1 MALIHKL
8 GLSAFVFAP
17 MLAAAQQPTGTIT
30 GRVIDRGSQQP
41 IVGATIRI
49 VGTTRG
55 AQTSEQG
62 TYRLS
67 GVPLGAVTVQALRI
81 GYASAARPVTI
92 AGAEPTT
99 MDFALEQ
106 SATQLGVV
114 QVTATG
120 QEQTR
125 RESGVSTSNIN
136 VAEQV
141 PQAAV
146 TNMANVLSSRAPG
159 VMVQEAGGT
168 TGSGAR
174 IRIRGSN
181 SVSLSND
188 PLIIIDGIRV
198 NNEQDA
204 AANSIAVG
212 GQVPSRLNDI
222 NQEDVENIEIIK
234 GPAAAALYG
243 TAAANG
249 VIQITTKRG
258 RAGRTRWNFRTQAG
272 TVNEVTNWP
281 ANYAAF
287 DIKDVRRPGVDTLFG
302 CTNDFFLQGLCL
314 QNGVASYNPLEQQ
327 SPFIRGWQ
335 EKFGMDAS
343 GGSELAQYF
352 IGGDFSREQGVYAI
366 NRQRMIS
373 LRSNVRG
380 QLRPNFDLSVSAG
393 YTQNR
398 LRLPQNDNNI
408 RGVIPQGLLGN
419 FEDDPV
425 LHGWGF
431 DTPQDI
437 FAINTQQNVERFTGS
452 TRANWQ
458 ALSWLSAIGTAGIDF
473 TNRLDQEFIPPY
485 TATPFT
491 SRFADDSVGKRT
503 SNPFQDFVYTAN
515 GGVTATFN
523 PRSTLRSATSAGV
536 QYNDEITRATSAFG
550 QGLLPGTSSLNGTTA
565 IFTVGEANLENK
577 TLGVYLQEQ
586 LAWRDRLFVNGALRG
601 DKNSAF
607 GQNFKSVVYPA
618 LSLSWVLGD
627 EDFFPKTDYLSSARF
642 RTAFGESGQRPNF
655 RDAILFY
662 SPSAVALRTS
672 DNTSLNV
679 PSFFTGGVGNPLLR
693 PERSREYEV
702 GFDLGFWRD
711 RIATELTYYSK
722 STRDALVSRILPLSN
737 GQSEQRFENLGRVK
751 NAGFEY
757 QVNAQLFD
765 LRQASLALNLNG
777 SRQANKLINLGTGID
792 PIRFNDSHQRHQD
805 GYPLGGYWQVP
816 ILGYADLNHDG
827 MISRINCPENNGTPN
842 PQDPGGAACE
852 VQLGDTAVYL
862 GSPFP
867 TTELSIAPTLTLYKI
882 VTLRAL
888 VDHRGG
894 QKLLNLNG
902 HFRCVSFGI
911 CQEANSPNTPL
922 ADQAA
927 YIAGLMGTDAGY
939 VQNASFTKLREVS
952 IAFGVPERFVSRY
965 GFTGTTLTFAARNLK
980 TWTKYKGIDPEIN
993 EQGGA
998 NFSTDEFLSQP
1009 HVRYYTVRLDLGW

>member
-1 MALIHKL
+1 MAWIRR
-8 GLSAFVFAP
+8 LSVSAMVIAP
-17 MLAAAQQPTGTIT
+17 MIAAAQQPTATIS
-30 GRVIDRGSQQP
+30 GRVIDRGTQQP
-41 IVGATIRI
+41 IVGVTVRV
-49 VGTTRG
+49 VGTSRG
-55 AQTSEQG
+55 VQTGEQG
-62 TYRLS
+62 TYRIT
-67 GVPLGAVTVQALRI
+67 GVPAGAVNVQALRI
-81 GYASAARPVTI
+81 GYASVTRPVTVSNGET
-92 AGAEPTT
+92 ATLDFSLEP
-99 MDFALEQ
+99 A
-106 SATQLGVV
+106 ATQLDVV

-120 QEQTR
+120 AEQSR
-125 RESGVSTSNIN
+125 RESGVATANIN
-136 VAEQV
+136 VPSQV

-159 VMVQEAGGT
+159 VVVQEAGGT

-188 PLIIIDGIRV
+188 PLIIVDGIRV

-204 AANSIAVG
+204 AANSIGVG

-222 NQEDVENIEIIK
+222 NQEDIENIEIIK

-258 RAGRTRWNFRTQAG
+258 HAGKTRWNFRTEGG
-272 TVNEVTNWP
+272 TVNEITKWP
-281 ANYAAF
+281 ANYSAYQ
-287 DIKDVRRPGVDTLFG
+287 LFG
-302 CTNDFFLQGLCL
+302 ADTGFFCTNDFVSRGICTQD
-314 QNGVASYNPLEQQ
+314 GVASFNPLEQE
-327 SPFIRGWQ
+327 SPFIRGWL

-343 GGSELAQYF
+343 GGSDLAQYF
-352 IGGDFSREQGVYAI
+352 IGGDFYREQGVYAI

-380 QLRPNFDLSVSAG
+380 QLSDNFNLSVNAG

-398 LRLPQNDNNI
+398 LRLPQNDNNV

-419 FEDDPV
+419 FENDPT

-437 FAINTQQNVERFTGS
+437 FAINTTQNVEHFTGS
-452 TRANWQ
+452 SQANWQ
-458 ALSWLSAIGTAGIDF
+458 PLSWLSAIGTAGIDF
-473 TNRLDQEFIPPY
+473 TNRLDQEFIPPF

-515 GGVTATFN
+515 GGVTATFY
-523 PRSTLRSATSAGV
+523 PRSSLRSATSAGV

-550 QGLLPGTSSLNGTTA
+550 QGLLPGTSSLNGTTS
-565 IFTVGEANLENK
+565 IFTVGEANFENK
-577 TLGVYLQEQ
+577 TLGAYLQEQ
-586 LAWRDRLFVNGALRG
+586 VAWRDRLFVNGALRG

-607 GQNFKSVVYPA
+607 GQDFKSVVYPA
-618 LSLSWVLGD
+618 LSLSWVLG
-627 EDFFPKTDYLSSARF
+627 EEGFFPKQDYVSSARF
-642 RTAFGESGQRPNF
+642 RAAYGQSGQRPNF
-655 RDAILFY
+655 RDAILFF
-662 SPSAVALRTS
+662 SPAAVALRTS
-672 DNTSLNV
+672 DNTAINV
-679 PSFFTGGVGNPLLR
+679 PSFFTGGVGNPQLK
-693 PERSREYEV
+693 PERSSEGEI

-722 STRDALVSRILPLSN
+722 STRDALVSRVLPLSN
-737 GQSEQRFENLGRVK
+737 GQSETRFENLGRVK

-757 QVNAQLFD
+757 QINAQLFD
-765 LRQASLALNLNG
+765 TRQAGFQLLLNG
-777 SRQANKLINLGTGID
+777 SRQANKLINLGRGIA
-792 PIRFNDSHQRHQD
+792 PILFNDSHQRHQD

-816 ILGYADLNHDG
+816 IISYADLNKDG
-827 MISRINCPENNGTPN
+827 YISRVNCPTNNGTAN
-842 PQDPGGAACE
+842 PQIPGGPACE

-867 TTELSIAPTLTLYKI
+867 TSEVSITPTLTIYKI
-882 VTLRAL
+882 VTVRAL
-888 VDHRGG
+888 FDHRGG

-902 HFRCVSFGI
+902 HFRCVSFAI
-911 CQEANSPNTPL
+911 CPEANGKNQPL

-939 VQNASFTKLREVS
+939 VEDASFTKLREVA
-952 IAFGVPERFVSRY
+952 IGVGVPDRYVSRF
-965 GFTGTTLTFAARNLK
+965 GFNNARLTFAGRNLH
-980 TWTKYKGIDPEIN
+980 TWTKYKGLDPEVN
-993 EQGGA
+993 ENGGA

>member
-1 MALIHKL
+1 MAWIRR
-8 GLSAFVFAP
+8 LSVSAMVIAP
-17 MLAAAQQPTGTIT
+17 MIAAAQQPSGTIS
-30 GRVIDRGSQQP
+30 GRVVDRGTQQP
-41 IVGATIRI
+41 IVGVTVRVI
-49 VGTTRG
+49 GTTRI
-55 AQTSEQG
+55 AQTGEQG
-62 TYRLS
+62 TYRIT
-67 GVPLGAVTVQALRI
+67 GVPSGAVTVQALRI
-81 GYASAARPVTI
+81 GYAAVTRPLTI
-92 AGAEPTT
+92 SNNETATL
-99 MDFALEQ
+99 DFALEPA
-106 SATQLGVV
+106 ATQLDVV

-120 QEQTR
+120 AEQSR
-125 RESGVSTSNIN
+125 RESGVATSNIN
-136 VAEQV
+136 VPEQV

-146 TNMANVLSSRAPG
+146 TNMATVLSSRAPG

-204 AANSIAVG
+204 AANSIGVG

-222 NQEDVENIEIIK
+222 NQEEIENIEIIK

-258 RAGRTRWNFRTQAG
+258 HAGKTRWNFRTEAG

-281 ANYAAF
+281 SNYSAYELIGADTAF
-287 DIKDVRRPGVDTLFG
+287 F
-302 CTNDFFLQGLCL
+302 CTNDFVTRGICT
-314 QNGVASYNPLEQQ
+314 QNGVSSFNPLKQE
-327 SPFIRGWQ
+327 SPFIRGWN
-335 EKFGMDAS
+335 EKYGMDAS
-343 GGSELAQYF
+343 GGSDLAQYF

-380 QLRPNFDLSVSAG
+380 QLADNFNLSVNAG

-398 LRLPQNDNNI
+398 LRLPQNDNNV

-419 FEDDPV
+419 FENDPT

-437 FAINTQQNVERFTGS
+437 FSINTTQNVEHFTGS
-452 TRANWQ
+452 SQANWQ
-458 ALSWLSAIGTAGIDF
+458 PLKWLSAIGVAGLDF
-473 TNRLDQEFIPPY
+473 TNRLDQEYIPPY

-491 SRFADDSVGKRT
+491 SRFSDDSVGKRT

-515 GGVTATFN
+515 GGVTATFY
-523 PRSTLRSATSAGV
+523 PRASLRSATSAGV

-550 QGLLPGTSSLNGTTA
+550 QGLLPGTTSLNGTTS
-565 IFTVGEANLENK
+565 IFTVGEANFENK
-577 TLGVYLQEQ
+577 TLGAYLQEQ
-586 LAWRDRLFVNGALRG
+586 VAWRDRLFVNGALRG

-607 GQNFKSVVYPA
+607 GQDFKSVVYPA
-618 LSLSWVLGD
+618 LSLSWVLGE
-627 EDFFPKTDYLSSARF
+627 EDFFPKQEYVSSARF
-642 RTAFGESGQRPNF
+642 RAAYGQSGQRPNF

-662 SPSAVALRTS
+662 SPAAVALRTS

-679 PSFFTGGVGNPLLR
+679 PSFFTGGVGNPQLK
-693 PERSREYEV
+693 PERSAESEI

-722 STRDALVSRILPLSN
+722 STRDALVARTLPLSN
-737 GQSEQRFENLGRVK
+737 GQAETRFENLGRVK

-757 QVNAQLFD
+757 QINAQLLD
-765 LRQASLALNLNG
+765 TRQLGFNLLLNG
-777 SRQANKLINLGTGID
+777 DRQANKLIDLGNGIA
-792 PIRFNDSHQRHQD
+792 PILFNDSHQRHQD

-816 ILGYADLNHDG
+816 ILSYADLNKDG
-827 MISRINCPENNGTPN
+827 YISRVNCPTNNGTAN
-842 PQDPGGAACE
+842 PQIPGGPACE

-867 TTELSIAPTLTLYKI
+867 TSEVSITPTLTVYKV
-882 VTLRAL
+882 VTVRAL
-888 VDHRGG
+888 FDHRGG

-902 HFRCVSFGI
+902 HFRCVSFAI
-911 CQEANSPNTPL
+911 CPEANGANQPL
-922 ADQAA
+922 VDQAA
-927 YIAGLMGTDAGY
+927 YVAGLMGTDAGY
-939 VQNASFTKLREVS
+939 IQDASFTKLREVS
-952 IAFGVPERFVSRY
+952 IGFGIPERFVSRY
-965 GFTGTTLTFAARNLK
+965 GFTGATLTFAGRNLH
-980 TWTKYKGIDPEIN
+980 TWTKYKGLDPEIN
-993 EQGGA
+993 ENGGA

>member
-1 MALIHKL
+1 MAWIRRL
-8 GLSAFVFAP
+8 GVSAIVLAP

-30 GRVIDRGSQQP
+30 GRVIDRASQQP
-41 IVGATIRI
+41 VVGATVRV

-55 AQTSEQG
+55 AQTSDQG
-62 TYRLS
+62 TYRIT
-67 GVPLGAVTVQALRI
+67 GVPTGAVSVQALRI
-81 GYASAARPVTI
+81 GYAAITRPLTLT
-92 AGAEPTT
+92 ADGTT
-99 MDFALEQ
+99 TLDFALEQ
-106 SATQLGVV
+106 AATQLDIV

-120 QEQTR
+120 QEQSR
-125 RESGVSTSNIN
+125 RESGVATANIN
-136 VAEQV
+136 VATDV

-146 TNMANVLSSRAPG
+146 TNMATVLSSRAPG
-159 VMVQEAGGT
+159 VIVQEAGGT

-174 IRIRGSN
+174 VRIRGSN

-188 PLIIIDGIRV
+188 PLIIIDGVRV
-198 NNEQDA
+198 NNEQDN
-204 AANSIAVG
+204 AANSIGVG

-222 NQEDVENIEIIK
+222 NQEEIENIEIIK

-258 RAGRTRWNFRTQAG
+258 RAGKTRWNFRTQAG
-272 TVNEVTNWP
+272 NVNEVTAWP
-281 ANYAAF
+281 ANYSAF
-287 DIKDVRRPGVDTLFG
+287 QLIAPGDTGFF
-302 CTNDFFLQGLCL
+302 CTNDQASRNRCR
-314 QNGVASYNPLEQQ
+314 QDGVSSYNPLEQQ
-327 SPFIRGWQ
+327 SPFIRGWL

-343 GGSELAQYF
+343 GGSDAAQYF

-380 QLRPNFDLSVSAG
+380 QLSPNFDLSVNAG

-398 LRLPQNDNNI
+398 LRLPQNDNNV

-419 FEDDPV
+419 FQVDPT

-437 FAINTQQNVERFTGS
+437 FAINTTQNVEHFTGS

-458 ALSWLSAIGTAGIDF
+458 ALSWLSAIGTTGIDF

-485 TATPFT
+485 TATSVT
-491 SRFADDSVGKRT
+491 SRFSDDSVGKRT

-523 PRSTLRSATSAGV
+523 PRSSLRSATSAGV
-536 QYNDEITRATSAFG
+536 QFNDEITRATSAFG
-550 QGLLPGTSSLNGTTA
+550 QGLLAGTTSLNGTTA
-565 IFTVGEANLENK
+565 IFTVGEANIENK
-577 TLGVYLQEQ
+577 TLGAYLQEQ
-586 LAWRDRLFVNGALRG
+586 LAWRDRVFANAALRG

-618 LSLSWVLGD
+618 LSVSWVLGD
-627 EDFFPKTDYLSSARF
+627 ENFFPKQDYVSSARF
-642 RTAFGESGQRPNF
+642 RTAYGESGQRPNF
-655 RDAILFY
+655 RDAIMFY
-662 SPSAVALRTS
+662 NPAAVALRTT
-672 DNTSLNV
+672 DNTSVNV
-679 PSFFTGGVGNPLLR
+679 PSFFTGGVGNPLLK
-693 PERSREYEV
+693 PERSKEYEI
-702 GFDLGFWRD
+702 GFDLGFWRE

-722 STRDALVSRILPLSN
+722 STTDALISRILPLSN
-737 GQSEQRFENLGRVK
+737 GQSETRFENLGRVK

-757 QVNAQLFD
+757 QINAQLFD
-765 LRQASLALNLNG
+765 IRPAALQVTLNG
-777 SRQANKLINLGTGID
+777 SRQANKLINLGNGID

-816 ILGYADLNHDG
+816 ILSFADKNGDGY
-827 MISRINCPENNGTPN
+827 ISRVNCPTNNGTAN
-842 PQDPGGAACE
+842 PQIANGPACE
-852 VQLGDTAVYL
+852 VTLGDTAVYL

-867 TTELSIAPTLTLYKI
+867 TSELSITPTLTLYKAI
-882 VTLRAL
+882 TVRAL
-888 VDHRGG
+888 FDRRGG

-902 HFRCVSFGI
+902 HFRCVSFAI
-911 CQEANSPNTPL
+911 CPEANGKNQPFD
-922 ADQAA
+922 DQAA

-939 VQNASFTKLREVS
+939 IQDASFTKLREVS
-952 IAFGVPERFVSRY
+952 IAFGVPQRYVSRY
-965 GFTGTTLTFAARNLK
+965 GFTGATLTFAGRNLH
-980 TWTKYKGIDPEIN
+980 TWTSYKGLDPEVN
-993 EQGGA
+993 ENGGA

>member
-1 MALIHKL
+1 MAWI
-8 GLSAFVFAP
+8 GRLSVSAIVMAP
-17 MLAAAQQPTGTIT
+17 MIAAAQQPTGTIS
-30 GRVIDRGSQQP
+30 GRVIDRGTQQP
-41 IVGATIRI
+41 IVGVTVRV
-49 VGTTRG
+49 VGTARG
-55 AQTSEQG
+55 AQTGEQG
-62 TYRLS
+62 TYRIT
-67 GVPLGAVTVQALRI
+67 GVPAGAVSVQALRI
-81 GYASAARPVTI
+81 GYAAVTRPLTITNGESASL
-92 AGAEPTT
+92 
-99 MDFALEQ
+99 DFALEPA
-106 SATQLGVV
+106 ATQLDVV

-120 QEQTR
+120 AEQSR
-125 RESGVSTSNIN
+125 RESGVATSNIN
-136 VAEQV
+136 VPEQV

-146 TNMANVLSSRAPG
+146 QNMATVLSSRAPG
-159 VMVQEAGGT
+159 VVVQEAGGT

-204 AANSIAVG
+204 AANSIGVG

-222 NQEDVENIEIIK
+222 NQEDIENIEIIK

-258 RAGRTRWNFRTQAG
+258 HAGKTRWNFRTEAG
-272 TVNEVTNWP
+272 TVNEVTKWP
-281 ANYAAF
+281 ANYNAF
-287 DIKDVRRPGVDTLFG
+287 DAVDFG
-302 CTNDFFLQGLCL
+302 TDTAFYCTNDFVSQGLC
-314 QNGVASYNPLEQQ
+314 QQTGVLSFNPLEQE
-327 SPFIRGWQ
+327 SPFIRGWN

-343 GGSELAQYF
+343 GGSDLAQYF
-352 IGGDFSREQGVYAI
+352 IGGDFYREQGVYAI

-380 QLRPNFDLSVSAG
+380 QLSDNFNVSVNAG

-398 LRLPQNDNNI
+398 LRLPQNDNNV

-419 FEDDPV
+419 FRDDPV

-437 FAINTQQNVERFTGS
+437 FAINTQQNVEHFTGS
-452 TRANWQ
+452 SQANWQ
-458 ALSWLSAIGTAGIDF
+458 PLSWLSAIGTAGLDF

-485 TATPFT
+485 TATPIT
-491 SRFADDSVGKRT
+491 SRFSDDSVGKRT

-515 GGVTATFN
+515 GGVTATFY
-523 PRSTLRSATSAGV
+523 PRSSLRSATSAGV

-550 QGLLPGTSSLNGTTA
+550 QGLLPGTASLNGTTS
-565 IFTVGEANLENK
+565 IFTVGEANFENK
-577 TLGVYLQEQ
+577 TLGAYLQEQ
-586 LAWRDRLFVNGALRG
+586 VAWRDKLFVNGALRG

-607 GQNFKSVVYPA
+607 GQDFKSVLYPA
-618 LSLSWVLGD
+618 LSLSWVLG
-627 EDFFPKTDYLSSARF
+627 EENFFPKQDYLSSARF
-642 RTAFGESGQRPNF
+642 RAAYGQSGQRPNF

-662 SPSAVALRTS
+662 SPAAVALRTS
-672 DNTSLNV
+672 DNTSINV
-679 PSFFTGGVGNPLLR
+679 PSFFTGGVGNQRLE
-693 PERSREYEV
+693 PERSAEGEI

-722 STRDALVSRILPLSN
+722 STHDALVARTLPLSN
-737 GQSEQRFENLGRVK
+737 GQSETRFENLGRVK

-757 QVNAQLFD
+757 QINAQLYD
-765 LRQASLALNLNG
+765 TRQLGFQLLLNG
-777 SRQANKLINLGTGID
+777 SRQANKLVDLGNGIA
-792 PIRFNDSHQRHQD
+792 PIIFNDGHQRHQN

-816 ILGYADLNHDG
+816 ILSYADLNHDG
-827 MISRINCPENNGTPN
+827 YISRVNCPSNNGTDN
-842 PQDPGGAACE
+842 PPGPAGVACE

-867 TTELSIAPTLTLYKI
+867 TSELSITPTLTVYKS
-882 VTLRAL
+882 VTVRAL
-888 VDHRGG
+888 FDHRGG

-902 HFRCVSFGI
+902 HFRCVTFLI
-911 CQEANSPNTPL
+911 CPEANGKNQPFD
-922 ADQAA
+922 DQAA

-939 VQNASFTKLREVS
+939 IQDASFTKLREVS
-952 IAFGVPERFVSRY
+952 IAFGVPERYVTRF
-965 GFTGTTLTFAARNLK
+965 GFTGATLTFAGRNLH
-980 TWTKYKGIDPEIN
+980 TWTKYKGLDPEIN

-998 NFSTDEFLSQP
+998 NFGTDEFLSQP

>member
-1 MALIHKL
+1 MAWINRL
-8 GLSAFVFAP
+8 GLSALVFAP
-17 MLAAAQQPTGTIT
+17 IVAVAQQPTGTIT
-30 GRVIDRGSQQP
+30 GRVVDRGSQQP
-41 IVGATIRI
+41 IMGVTVRV

-55 AQTSEQG
+55 AQTGDQG
-62 TYRLS
+62 TYRIT
-67 GVPLGAVTVQALRI
+67 GVPLGAVNVQALRI
-81 GYASAARPVTI
+81 GYASVTRPLTVTS
-92 AGAEPTT
+92 GDVTLDFTLEP
-99 MDFALEQ
+99 A
-106 SATQLGVV
+106 ATQLDVV

-120 QEQTR
+120 QEQSR
-125 RESGVSTSNIN
+125 RESGVSTATIN

-159 VMVQEAGGT
+159 VVVQEAGGT

-188 PLIIIDGIRV
+188 PLIIVDGIRV
-198 NNEQDA
+198 NSEQDN
-204 AANSIAVG
+204 AANSIGVG

-222 NQEDVENIEIIK
+222 NQEDIENIEIIK

-258 RAGRTRWNFRTQAG
+258 QAGKTRWNFRTQAG

-281 ANYAAF
+281 ANYSAF
-287 DIKDVRRPGVDTLFG
+287 QLFG
-302 CTNDFFLQGLCL
+302 ADTGFFCTNDQVTRNRCV
-314 QNGVASYNPLEQQ
+314 QDGVVSFNPLEQE

-335 EKFGMDAS
+335 EKFGMDVS
-343 GGSELAQYF
+343 GGSDVAQYF

-366 NRQRMIS
+366 NRQRLIS

-380 QLRPNFDLSVSAG
+380 QFRPNFDMSVNVG

-398 LRLPQNDNNI
+398 LRLPQNDNNV

-419 FEDDPV
+419 FQNDPT

-523 PRSTLRSATSAGV
+523 PRSNLRSATSAGV
-536 QYNDEITRATSAFG
+536 QFNDEITRATSAFG

-577 TLGVYLQEQ
+577 TLGAYLQEQ
-586 LAWRDRLFVNGALRG
+586 LSWRERVFVNGALRG

-618 LSLSWVLGD
+618 LSLSWVLGE
-627 EDFFPKTDYLSSARF
+627 EDFFPKQDYLSSARF
-642 RTAFGESGQRPNF
+642 RTAYGESGQRPNF
-655 RDAILFY
+655 RDAILFFN
-662 SPSAVALRTS
+662 PSAVSLRTG

-679 PSFFTGGVGNPLLR
+679 PSFFTGGVGNPTLK
-693 PERSREYEV
+693 PERSKEYEV

-722 STRDALVSRILPLSN
+722 STTDALISRILPLSN
-737 GQSEQRFENLGRVK
+737 GQAEQRFENLGRVK

-757 QVNAQLFD
+757 QINAQLFD
-765 LRQASLALNLNG
+765 LRQAGLALTLNG
-777 SRQANKLINLGTGID
+777 SRQANKLINLGNGID

-816 ILGYADLNHDG
+816 ILSYADKNGDG
-827 MISRINCPENNGTPN
+827 YISRVNCPTNNGTAN
-842 PQDPGGAACE
+842 PQIPGGPQCE
-852 VQLGDTAVYL
+852 VQLGDTATYL

-867 TTELSIAPTLTLYKI
+867 TSEVSITPTLTLYKV

-888 VDHRGG
+888 LDHRGG

-902 HFRCVSFGI
+902 HFRCVSFAI
-911 CQEANSPNTPL
+911 CPEANGKNQPF

-939 VQNASFTKLREVS
+939 IQDASFTKLREVS
-952 IAFGVPERFVSRY
+952 IGFGVPERLVARY
-965 GFTGTTLTFAARNLK
+965 GFTGATVTFAGRNLK
-980 TWTKYKGIDPEIN
+980 TWTNYKGIDPEIN
-993 EQGGA
+993 ENGGA

>member
-1 MALIHKL
+1 MAWIQRL
-8 GLSAFVFAP
+8 GVSALVFAP

-30 GRVIDRGSQQP
+30 GRVLDRASQQP
-41 IVGATIRI
+41 IVGATVRV
-49 VGTTRG
+49 VGTQRG
-55 AQTSEQG
+55 AQTSDQG
-62 TYRLS
+62 TYRIT
-67 GVPLGAVTVQALRI
+67 GVTAGAVNVQALRI
-81 GYASAARPVTI
+81 GYASITRPLTVGNGET
-92 AGAEPTT
+92 ATL
-99 MDFALEQ
+99 DFALEPA
-106 SATQLGVV
+106 ATTLDVV

-120 QEQTR
+120 QEQSR
-125 RESGVSTSNIN
+125 RESGVSTANIN
-136 VAEQV
+136 VATEV

-159 VMVQEAGGT
+159 VVVQEAGGT

-188 PLIIIDGIRV
+188 PLIIVDGVRV
-198 NNEQDA
+198 NNQQDN
-204 AANSIAVG
+204 AANSIGVG

-222 NQEDVENIEIIK
+222 NSEEVENIEIIK

-258 RAGRTRWNFRTQAG
+258 HAGKTRWNFRTEAG
-272 TVNEVTNWP
+272 TVNEVTKWP

-287 DIKDVRRPGVDTLFG
+287 DVDDVPAGDTLFG
-302 CTNDFFLQGLCL
+302 CTNDFFAQGFCV
-314 QNGVASYNPLEQQ
+314 QNGVVSFNPLEQE
-327 SPFIRGWQ
+327 SPFIRGWL
-335 EKFGMDAS
+335 EKFGLDAS
-343 GGSELAQYF
+343 GGSDMAQYF
-352 IGGDFSREQGVYAI
+352 VSGDFSREQGVYAI

-373 LRSNVRG
+373 LRSNIRG
-380 QLRPNFDLSVSAG
+380 QLASNFDLSANVG

-398 LRLPQNDNNI
+398 LRLPQNDNNV

-419 FEDDPV
+419 FQKDPD
-425 LHGWGF
+425 LSGWGF
-431 DTPQDI
+431 DTPADI
-437 FAINTQQNVERFTGS
+437 FAINTQQNVEHVTGS
-452 TRANWQ
+452 TRANWTP
-458 ALSWLSAIGTAGIDF
+458 LSWLSAIGTAGIDF
-473 TNRLDQEFIPPY
+473 TNRLDVEFIPPY
-485 TATPFT
+485 TATTVT
-491 SRFADDSVGKRT
+491 SRFSDDSLGKRT

-515 GGVTATFN
+515 GGVIGTFN
-523 PRSTLRSATSAGV
+523 PRPSLRSQTSIGV
-536 QYNDEITRATSAFG
+536 QFNDEITRATSAFG
-550 QGLLPGTSSLNGTTA
+550 QGLLPGTSSLNGTTS
-565 IFTVGEANLENK
+565 IFTVGEANVENK
-577 TLGVYLQEQ
+577 TLGAYLQEQ

-607 GQNFKSVVYPA
+607 GQNFKSIVYPA
-618 LSLSWVLGD
+618 LSLSWVLG
-627 EDFFPKTDYLSSARF
+627 EESFFPKQEYVSSARF

-655 RDAILFY
+655 RDAILFF
-662 SPSAVALRTS
+662 SPAAVALRTS
-672 DNTSLNV
+672 DKTSINV
-679 PSFFTGGVGNPLLR
+679 PSFFTGGVGNVRLK

-702 GFDLGFWRD
+702 GFDLGFLRD

-757 QVNAQLFD
+757 QLNAQLFD
-765 LRQASLALNLNG
+765 VRQASFQLLLNG
-777 SRQANKLINLGTGID
+777 STQSNKLINLGNGID

-816 ILGYADLNHDG
+816 ITSYADLNKDG
-827 MISRINCPENNGTPN
+827 MISRINCPDNNGTAN
-842 PQDPGGAACE
+842 PQDPSGPACE

-867 TTELSIAPTLTLYKI
+867 KTEISVTPTLTLYKI

-888 VDHRGG
+888 FDHRGG

-911 CQEANSPNTPL
+911 CPEANSANTPL
-922 ADQAA
+922 DDQAA

-939 VQNASFTKLREVS
+939 VQDASFTKLREVS
-952 IAFGVPERFVSRY
+952 VAFGVPDRLVSRF
-965 GFTGTTLTFAARNLK
+965 GFNGARLTFAGRNLH

-993 EQGGA
+993 ENGGA

>member
-1 MALIHKL
+1 MAWVHRL
-8 GLSAFVFAP
+8 GVSALVLAP

-41 IVGATIRI
+41 VSGATIRV

-55 AQTSEQG
+55 AQTGDQG
-62 TYRLS
+62 TYRIT
-67 GVPLGAVTVQALRI
+67 GVPLGAVNVQALRI
-81 GYASAARPVTI
+81 GYASVTRPITV
-92 AGAEPTT
+92 GSAEATL
-99 MDFALEQ
+99 DFTLEQ
-106 SATQLGVV
+106 AATQLDVV

-120 QEQTR
+120 QEQSR
-125 RESGVSTSNIN
+125 RESGVSTATIN

-159 VMVQEAGGT
+159 VVVQEAGGT

-188 PLIIIDGIRV
+188 PLIIVDGVRV
-198 NNEQDA
+198 NSEQDN
-204 AANSIAVG
+204 AANSIGVG

-222 NQEDVENIEIIK
+222 NQEDIENIEIIK

-258 RAGRTRWNFRTQAG
+258 RAGKTRWNFRTQAG
-272 TVNEVTNWP
+272 TVNEVTSWP
-281 ANYAAF
+281 ANYSAF
-287 DIKDVRRPGVDTLFG
+287 QLFG
-302 CTNDFFLQGLCL
+302 TDTGFFCTNDQATRNRCV
-314 QNGVASYNPLEQQ
+314 QNGVVSFNPLEQE

-343 GGSELAQYF
+343 GGSDVAQYF
-352 IGGDFSREQGVYAI
+352 IGGDFSREQGVYEI
-366 NRQRMIS
+366 NRQRLIS

-380 QLRPNFDLSVSAG
+380 QLRPNFDMSVNVG

-398 LRLPQNDNNI
+398 LRLPQNDNNV

-419 FEDDPV
+419 FENDPT

-437 FAINTQQNVERFTGS
+437 FAINTQQNIERFTGS

-473 TNRLDQEFIPPY
+473 TNRLDQEYIPPY

-523 PRSTLRSATSAGV
+523 PRSNLRSATSAGV
-536 QYNDEITRATSAFG
+536 QFNDEITRATSAFG

-577 TLGVYLQEQ
+577 TLGAYLQEQ
-586 LAWRDRLFVNGALRG
+586 LSWRDRVFVNGALRG

-618 LSLSWVLGD
+618 LSMSWVLG
-627 EDFFPKTDYLSSARF
+627 EEGFFPKQDYLSSARF
-642 RTAFGESGQRPNF
+642 RTAYGESGQRPNF
-655 RDAILFY
+655 RDAILFFN
-662 SPSAVALRTS
+662 PAAVSLRTG

-679 PSFFTGGVGNPLLR
+679 PSFFTGGVGNPLLK
-693 PERSREYEV
+693 PERSKEYEV

-711 RIATELTYYSK
+711 RIAAELTYYSK
-722 STRDALVSRILPLSN
+722 ATTDALISRILPLSN

-757 QVNAQLFD
+757 QLNAQLFD
-765 LRQASLALNLNG
+765 VRQAGLALTLNG
-777 SRQANKLINLGTGID
+777 SRQANKLINLGNGID

-816 ILGYADLNHDG
+816 ILSYADKNGDG
-827 MISRINCPENNGTPN
+827 YISRVNCPTNNGTAN
-842 PQDPGGAACE
+842 PQIAGGPACE
-852 VQLGDTAVYL
+852 VQLGDTATYL

-867 TTELSIAPTLTLYKI
+867 TSEVSITPTLTLYKV
-882 VTLRAL
+882 VTFRAL
-888 VDHRGG
+888 LDHRGG

-911 CQEANSPNTPL
+911 CPEANGKNQPL

-939 VQNASFTKLREVS
+939 IQDASFTKLREVS
-952 IAFGVPERFVSRY
+952 IALGVPERFVSRY
-965 GFTGTTLTFAARNLK
+965 GFTGATLTFAGRNLK
-980 TWTKYKGIDPEIN
+980 TWTNYRGIDPEVN
-993 EQGGA
+993 ENGGA

>member
-1 MALIHKL
+1 MAWIQRL
-8 GLSAFVFAP
+8 GIGALLVAP

-30 GRVIDRGSQQP
+30 GRVLDRGTQQP
-41 IVGATIRI
+41 IVGATVRV

-55 AQTSEQG
+55 AQTGDQG
-62 TYRLS
+62 TYRIT
-67 GVPLGAVTVQALRI
+67 GVPIGAVNVQALRI
-81 GYASAARPVTI
+81 GYASITRPLTI
-92 AGAEPTT
+92 TGSDPSTL
-99 MDFALEQ
+99 DFSLEQ
-106 SATQLGVV
+106 AATQLDVV

-125 RESGVSTSNIN
+125 RESGVATANIN
-136 VAEQV
+136 VPAEV

-146 TNMANVLSSRAPG
+146 TNMATVLSSRAPG
-159 VMVQEAGGT
+159 VVVQEAGGT

-174 IRIRGSN
+174 VRIRGAN

-188 PLIIIDGIRV
+188 PLIIVDGIRV
-198 NNEQDA
+198 NNEQDT
-204 AANSIAVG
+204 AANSIGVG

-222 NQEDVENIEIIK
+222 NQEDIENIEIIK

-258 RAGRTRWNFRTQAG
+258 HAGKTRWNFRTETG
-272 TVNEVTNWP
+272 TVNEVTKWP
-281 ANYAAF
+281 ANYAAY
-287 DIKDVRRPGVDTLFG
+287 DIVDVRRPGVDTLFG
-302 CTNDFFLQGLCL
+302 CTNDFFLQGLCQ
-314 QNGVASYNPLEQQ
+314 QNGVASFNPLEQE
-327 SPFIRGWQ
+327 SPFIRGWL

-343 GGSELAQYF
+343 GGSDLAQYF
-352 IGGDFSREQGVYAI
+352 IGGDFYREQGVYAI

-380 QLRPNFDLSVSAG
+380 QLSSNFDISVNAG

-398 LRLPQNDNNI
+398 LRLPQNDNNV

-419 FEDDPV
+419 FENDPE

-437 FAINTQQNVERFTGS
+437 FAINTQQNVEHFTGS
-452 TRANWQ
+452 SRANWQ
-458 ALSWLSAIGTAGIDF
+458 ALPWLSAIGTAGIDF
-473 TNRLDQEFIPPY
+473 TNRLDEEFIPPY
-485 TATPFT
+485 TATAVT

-523 PRSTLRSATSAGV
+523 PRASIRSATSAGV
-536 QYNDEITRATSAFG
+536 QFNDEITRATSAFG
-550 QGLLPGTSSLNGTTA
+550 QGLLPGTTSLNGTTS
-565 IFTVGEANLENK
+565 IFTVGEANFENK
-577 TLGVYLQEQ
+577 TLGAYVQEQ
-586 LAWRDRLFVNGALRG
+586 VSWRDRLFVNGALRG

-607 GQNFKSVVYPA
+607 GQDFKSVVYPA
-618 LSLSWVLGD
+618 LSASWVFGE
-627 EDFFPKTDYLSSARF
+627 EDFFPKQEYVSSARF

-655 RDAILFY
+655 RDAILFFN
-662 SPSAVALRTS
+662 PAAVALRTS
-672 DNTSLNV
+672 DNTAINV
-679 PSFFTGGVGNPLLR
+679 PSFFTGGVGNILLR
-693 PERSREYEV
+693 PERSREYEL

-722 STRDALVSRILPLSN
+722 STRDALVSRVLPLSN
-737 GQSEQRFENLGRVK
+737 GQSETRFENLGRVK

-757 QVNAQLFD
+757 QINAQLFD
-765 LRQASLALNLNG
+765 TRQAGFQLLLNG
-777 SRQANKLINLGTGID
+777 SRQANKLINLGNGIA
-792 PIRFNDSHQRHQD
+792 PILFNDSHQRHQD

-816 ILGYADLNHDG
+816 ILSYADLNHDG
-827 MISRINCPENNGTPN
+827 MISRINCPTNNGTAN
-842 PQDPGGAACE
+842 PQDPTAGACE

-867 TTELSIAPTLTLYKI
+867 TSELSITPTLTLYKV
-882 VTLRAL
+882 VTVRAL
-888 VDHRGG
+888 FDHRGG

-911 CQEANSPNTPL
+911 CPEANSPNTPL
-922 ADQAA
+922 DDQAA

-939 VQNASFTKLREVS
+939 VQDASFTKWREVS
-952 IAFGVPERFVSRY
+952 IGVGVPQRYVSRF
-965 GFTGTTLTFAARNLK
+965 GFNGATLTFAARNLH
-980 TWTKYKGIDPEIN
+980 TWTKYKGLDPEIN

>member
-1 MALIHKL
+1 MAWINRL
-8 GLSAFVFAP
+8 GLSALVFAP
-17 MLAAAQQPTGTIT
+17 IVAVAQQPTGTIT
-30 GRVIDRGSQQP
+30 GRVIDRASQQP
-41 IVGATIRI
+41 VVGATVRV

-55 AQTSEQG
+55 AQTSDQG
-62 TYRLS
+62 TYRIT
-67 GVPLGAVTVQALRI
+67 GVTAGAVNVQALRI
-81 GYASAARPVTI
+81 GYASITRPVTI
-92 AGAEPTT
+92 ANGETATV
-99 MDFALEQ
+99 DFALEQ
-106 SATQLGVV
+106 AATQLDIV

-120 QEQTR
+120 QEQSR
-125 RESGVSTSNIN
+125 RESGVATANIN

-146 TNMANVLSSRAPG
+146 TNMATVLSSRAPG
-159 VMVQEAGGT
+159 VVVQEAGGT

-188 PLIIIDGIRV
+188 PLIIVDGIRV

-204 AANSIAVG
+204 AANSIGVG

-222 NQEDVENIEIIK
+222 NQEDIENIEIIK

-258 RAGRTRWNFRTQAG
+258 HAGKTRWNFRTQAG
-272 TVNEVTNWP
+272 TVNEVTRWP
-281 ANYAAF
+281 SNFAAF
-287 DIKDVRRPGVDTLFG
+287 DVEDAPAGDTIFG
-302 CTNDFFLQGLCL
+302 CTNDFAIRGFCV
-314 QNGVASYNPLEQQ
+314 QNGVASFNPLEQE

-343 GGSELAQYF
+343 GGSDVAQYF
-352 IGGDFSREQGVYAI
+352 IGGDFSREQGVYEI

-380 QLRPNFDLSVSAG
+380 QLRPNFDLSVNVG

-398 LRLPQNDNNI
+398 LRLPQNDNNV

-419 FEDDPV
+419 FENDPV

-437 FAINTQQNVERFTGS
+437 FAINTQQNVEHFTGS

-473 TNRLDQEFIPPY
+473 TNRMDQEFIPPY

-523 PRSTLRSATSAGV
+523 PRSNLRSATSAGV
-536 QYNDEITRATSAFG
+536 QFNDEITRATSAFG

-577 TLGVYLQEQ
+577 TLGAYLQEQ
-586 LAWRDRLFVNGALRG
+586 LSWRDRMFVNGALRG

-607 GQNFKSVVYPA
+607 GQNFKSVIYPA
-618 LSLSWVLGD
+618 LSLSWVLGE
-627 EDFFPKTDYLSSARF
+627 EDFFPKTELLSSARF
-642 RTAFGESGQRPNF
+642 RTAYGESGQRPNF

-662 SPSAVALRTS
+662 SPAAVSLRTS
-672 DNTSLNV
+672 DNTSSNV
-679 PSFFTGGVGNPLLR
+679 PSFFTGGVGNPLLK

-722 STRDALVSRILPLSN
+722 ATTDALVSRILPLSN

-757 QVNAQLFD
+757 QINAQLFD
-765 LRQASLALNLNG
+765 LRQAALQLTLNG
-777 SRQANKLINLGTGID
+777 SRQANKLINLGNGID
-792 PIRFNDSHQRHQD
+792 PIRFNDSHQRQQD

-816 ILGYADLNHDG
+816 IVSYADKNGDG
-827 MISRINCPENNGTPN
+827 MISRVNCPTNNGTAN
-842 PQDPGGAACE
+842 PQIPGGPACE

-867 TTELSIAPTLTLYKI
+867 TSEISITPTLSLYKV

-888 VDHRGG
+888 LDHRGG

-911 CQEANSPNTPL
+911 CEEANSPNTPL
-922 ADQAA
+922 EDQAA

-952 IAFGVPERFVSRY
+952 IAFGVPERLVSRY
-965 GFTGTTLTFAARNLK
+965 GFSGATLTFAGRNLK
-980 TWTKYKGIDPEIN
+980 TWTKYKGLDPEVN
-993 EQGGA
+993 ENGGA